1 MNYAKEA
8 YKVSLCTSVVNAVLA
23 AFKMAAGILGGS
35 SALISDAVDSACDVF
50 SSLIVMIGV
59 KFASKSPDEDHPY
72 GHERF
77 ECISS
82 IVLALI
88 IGATG
93 LGVGWSAVGKIL
105 SGGDLQAPAAIALVA
120 AAVSIVAK
128 EWMFRFTRRAAK
140 RIQSDSLMAN
150 ALNYRSDVFSSCG
163 VLVGV
168 AGAQLGFPVLDAV
181 ASLIIC
187 VLILKSALEILL
199 DALSKMLDSSIDG
212 ETLEQMR
219 DLVTAQPGVLALDD
233 LKTRQFGSRYYVD
246 VEIACDGDLT
256 LRDAHAIAVQVHDA
270 IEKQFPGTKHCLVH
284 VNPFGEDHSH

>member
-120 AAVSIVAK
+120 AAVSILAK

-199 DALSKMLDSSIDG
+199 DALSKMLDRSIDG

>member
-120 AAVSIVAK
+120 AAVSILAK

-150 ALNYRSDVFSSCG
+150 ALNSRSDVFSSCG

>member
-1 MNYAKEA
+1 M
-8 YKVSLCTSVVNAVLA
+8 VNAVLA

-120 AAVSIVAK
+120 AGSVVGWGWSSTRLPPGCPGRATCSGLSGS
-128 EWMFRFTRRAAK
+128 RRAW
-140 RIQSDSLMAN
+140 LEPN
-150 ALNYRSDVFSSCG
+150 LG
-163 VLVGV
+163 VLV
-168 AGAQLGFPVLDAV
+168 AL
-181 ASLIIC
+181 LI
-187 VLILKSALEILL
+187 
-199 DALSKMLDSSIDG
+199 
-212 ETLEQMR
+212 
-219 DLVTAQPGVLALDD
+219 GVLGHLALGRGRVA
-233 LKTRQFGSRYYVD
+233 RQEARS
-246 VEIACDGDLT
+246 
-256 LRDAHAIAVQVHDA
+256 
-270 IEKQFPGTKHCLVH
+270 
-284 VNPFGEDHSH
+284 

>member
-93 LGVGWSAVGKIL
+93 LGVGWSAVGKIF

-120 AAVSIVAK
+120 AAVSILAK

>member
-1 MNYAKEA
+1 MREKTDIRTLLRN
-8 YKVSLCTSVVNAVLA
+8 NAVTIMFIIMCAVCFTFSGQSINYVIFELMSRLSRN
-23 AFKMAAGILGGS
+23 AF
-35 SALISDAVDSACDVF
+35 
-50 SSLIVMIGV
+50 
-59 KFASKSPDEDHPY
+59 
-72 GHERF
+72 
-77 ECISS
+77 

-120 AAVSIVAK
+120 AAVSILAK

>member
-120 AAVSIVAK
+120 AAVSILAK

>member
-105 SGGDLQAPAAIALVA
+105 SGGDLQAPPAIALVA
-120 AAVSIVAK
+120 AAVSILAK

>member
-120 AAVSIVAK
+120 AAVSILAK

-168 AGAQLGFPVLDAV
+168 AGAQLGFPVLDAM

>member
-120 AAVSIVAK
+120 AAVSILAK

-140 RIQSDSLMAN
+140 RIQSDSLMAT
-150 ALNYRSDVFSSCG
+150 ALNDRSDVFSSCG

>member
-105 SGGDLQAPAAIALVA
+105 SGGALQAPAAIALVA
-120 AAVSIVAK
+120 AAVSILAK

>member
-120 AAVSIVAK
+120 AAVSILAK

-199 DALSKMLDSSIDG
+199 DALSKMLHSSIDG

>member
-120 AAVSIVAK
+120 AAVSILAK

-256 LRDAHAIAVQVHDA
+256 LWDAHAIAVQVHDA

>member
-120 AAVSIVAK
+120 AAVSILAK

-187 VLILKSALEILL
+187 VLILKSAVEILL

>member
-1 MNYAKEA
+1 M
-8 YKVSLCTSVVNAVLA
+8 
-23 AFKMAAGILGGS
+23 
-35 SALISDAVDSACDVF
+35 
-50 SSLIVMIGV
+50 
-59 KFASKSPDEDHPY
+59 
-72 GHERF
+72 
-77 ECISS
+77 
-82 IVLALI
+82 
-88 IGATG
+88 
-93 LGVGWSAVGKIL
+93 
-105 SGGDLQAPAAIALVA
+105 
-120 AAVSIVAK
+120 
-128 EWMFRFTRRAAK
+128 
-140 RIQSDSLMAN
+140 
-150 ALNYRSDVFSSCG
+150 
-163 VLVGV
+163 
-168 AGAQLGFPVLDAV
+168 

-219 DLVTAQPGVLALDD
+219 DLVTSQPGVLALDD

>member
-120 AAVSIVAK
+120 AAVSILAK

-140 RIQSDSLMAN
+140 RIQSN